1 MENKELISTNMVLRL
16 AVLSKSK
23 LRSVK
28 TELIKIANG
37 IEDSLAVKYT
47 GWAALMKFENDK
59 WTCVCCINP
68 NEDRWQEEEL
78 PDYTLMIP
86 IPDPDAVIKFDG
98 F

>member
-1 MENKELISTNMVLRL
+1 MKIDEIISTNKVLRS
-16 AVLSKSK
+16 ASLSKSK
-23 LRSVK
+23 LTSVK
-28 TELIKIANG
+28 SELLKIAG
-37 IEDSLAVKYT
+37 EIEESLAVKYT
-47 GWAALMKFENDK
+47 DWVALMKFEDQK

-86 IPDPDAVIKFDG
+86 IPDPNTIVEFDG